1 MKLYKVKLLTTRN
14 SRTFSM
20 IASCRLS
27 SYIVPSMR
35 LMYGWYHSW
44 NSFTI
49 QIHYTNRLPF
59 PSYNDVTL
67 INGPTSFTPSTTFK
81 YQPFLKFITR
91 CLQCFMELL
100 SELIDSESSVN
111 IDDLSIFDIRW
122 AERLRLI
129 MAYCQLF
136 IIRDR
141 ETAASNCPHLCRK
154 DVSSVVLL
162 MSPLCIYQV
171 IAVCPVSVSALV
183 SNLFRWALN
192 VSLVQE
198 SIVISFFQSSHRYAN
213 GTSSPGLTV

>member
-49 QIHYTNRLPF
+49 QRHYTNRLPF

-91 CLQCFMELL
+91 YLQCFMELL
-100 SELIDSESSVN
+100 SELIDSEYWWPVN
-111 IDDLSIFDIRW
+111 IWYPMGREATLDHSLLSIVYHSWPGDCC
-122 AERLRLI
+122 E
-129 MAYCQLF
+129 QLSTPLPQRRVF
-136 IIRDR
+136 RC
-141 ETAASNCPHLCRK
+141 SV
-154 DVSSVVLL
+154 DVSTV
-162 MSPLCIYQV
+162 CICQV
-171 IAVCPVSVSALV
+171 IAVCLLSVSALV
-183 SNLFRWALN
+183 FNLFRW
-192 VSLVQE
+192 
-198 SIVISFFQSSHRYAN
+198 
-213 GTSSPGLTV
+213 T